1 MFELARAA
9 REQLASVRELLAE
22 SGLPLAGL
30 DDQFPAAYVVAR
42 QGALVGVAGLERYG
56 DFGLLRSVAVSER
69 FRNSGLGRLLVT
81 DRLSAARAIGLQQ
94 IFLLTTTAAPYF
106 EKLGFVP
113 TPRTEVP
120 PALATSIE
128 FTTAC
133 PASATCLRIHSA
145 KLESG

>member
-1 MFELARAA
+1 MVELAPAA
-9 REQLASVRELLAE
+9 LEHLPSVRELLAE
-22 SGLPLAGL
+22 AGLPLAGL

-56 DFGLLRSVAVSER
+56 DVGLLRSVAVSEP
-69 FRNSGLGRLLVT
+69 FRNSGLGRRLVT
-81 DRLSAARAIGLQQ
+81 DRLSAAHAIGLHQ

-106 EKLGFVP
+106 QKLGFVP

-120 PALATSIE
+120 PALATSVE

-133 PASATCLRIHSA
+133 PASATCLRIHVA
-145 KLESG
+145 TLASG

>member
-1 MFELARAA
+1 MVDLAPAA
-9 REQLASVRELLAE
+9 LEQLASVRELLAE
-22 SGLPLAGL
+22 AGLPLAGL

-56 DFGLLRSVAVSER
+56 DIGLLRSVAVSEP

-81 DRLSAARAIGLQQ
+81 DRLTAARAIGLRQ
-94 IFLLTTTAAPYF
+94 IFLLTTTAASYF

-120 PALATSIE
+120 LALATTVE

-133 PASATCLRIHSA
+133 PASATCLRLHPA